1 MARTRIAFIG
11 LGIMGAGMARRL
23 LDAGHELVVHNRTP
37 ERAATLVAAGATL
50 ASTPR
55 AAAQGATFVISMVA
69 DDAASRAVWLGPDGA
84 LAGMGGAALAIECST
99 LTVDWIKELAAQ
111 APVEVLDAPVTGSKK
126 AAAAGELNFLVGGS
140 ATAFARAQPLLAGMG
155 RSVIHLGPTGSG
167 AMIKLINN
175 FLCGVQVAS
184 LAEAIAWIERSGLD
198 RTQAVNVLTEGSP
211 GSPLVK
217 MLAARMTAADYTP
230 NFKLALM
237 AKDLR
242 YAGTTAAQNGVELG
256 SAAAALA
263 AFQAAIGRGDGER
276 DMAAVVERLRST

>member
-84 LAGMGGAALAIECST
+84 LAGMGGVALAIECST

-140 ATAFARAQPLLAGMG
+140 ATAFARAQPLLADMG
-155 RSVIHLGPTGSG
+155 RSAIHLGPTGSG

-276 DMAAVVERLRST
+276 DMAAVIERLRSV